1 MSLAAE
7 TVWSGPPREAHQCPP
22 NTAVVFDPTE
32 TLISQRWDARRAA
45 NAFIARPEAAGDY
58 AQWEVD
64 AWIADAPSL
73 APPARV
79 SDRDHPPTAAAA
91 AAASLDRLASLDPP
105 DWPTDRAETAYES
118 WRTIDGDVVHRVKRH
133 GPGVA
138 PPEIAHALYARP
150 GGAADKPSRAN
161 GTGAIHETR
170 DGRIRLVTT
179 EGAKTLGDAGARQVH
194 APLDATTFAAR
205 RVPLR
210 GPAAETFG
218 GSAFGSD
225 AASNPSRATSL
236 RAASV
241 FRGPGSTFPA
251 EASSRDPFPTLTHG
265 RAPFAADWRAP
276 HFAAPSRDAAT
287 GEPAEAVRFADD
299 APDAGASSRREK
311 RRPRHH
317 PRYGVAADR
326 SEGFG
331 SASQPRSRSGAPPSP
346 GAPRSARSTFRRV
359 ELPKVTDAAS
369 FYASERADALAG
381 GSLPRPRWDHSSAIA
396 AGGRNTISNT
406 ARMQLAASRPHS
418 ARPAEAKSL
427 SRRPGD
433 GRGGGGVPT
442 LGSGEPPAAAARG
455 RGATTGARRRLRA
468 ASAREYASGEYIYA
482 RASTAASSAS
492 TAAGVP
498 RSEAEGPG
506 RAGGMTTKKS
516 VAFPDTDAGR
526 ARTAARALA
535 AAEAAGGAGAGAGA
549 AAWSDEGEEEEEAEG
564 EEEDGGF
571 GGFGRG
577 TRGAAAVPTSA
588 QVERLAALGASFDA
602 RRRTM
607 VARGMDQAKE
617 RIRNERSWGG

>member
-1 MSLAAE
+1 M
-7 TVWSGPPREAHQCPP
+7 
-22 NTAVVFDPTE
+22 
-32 TLISQRWDARRAA
+32 
-45 NAFIARPEAAGDY
+45 
-58 AQWEVD
+58 
-64 AWIADAPSL
+64 
-73 APPARV
+73 
-79 SDRDHPPTAAAA
+79 SDRDHPPPTAA

-138 PPEIAHALYARP
+138 PPEIAHALYSRP

-179 EGAKTLGDAGARQVH
+179 EGAKTLGDAGTRQVH
-194 APLDATTFAAR
+194 SPLDATTFAAR

-210 GPAAETFG
+210 GPMAETFG

-225 AASNPSRATSL
+225 ASNASRATSL

-276 HFAAPSRDAAT
+276 HFAALSRDAAT

-299 APDAGASSRREK
+299 ASNAGASSRREK

-359 ELPKVTDAAS
+359 ERPKVTDAAS

-433 GRGGGGVPT
+433 GRGGARCRRSGPASPRRRRRGGAGRRP
-442 LGSGEPPAAAARG
+442 ARG
-455 RGATTGARRRLRA
+455 GGFARRRR
-468 ASAREYASGEYIYA
+468 G
-482 RASTAASSAS
+482 STRRGS
-492 TAAGVP
+492 T
-498 RSEAEGPG
+498 S
-506 RAGGMTTKKS
+506 T
-516 VAFPDTDAGR
+516 R
-526 ARTAARALA
+526 ARVPPRPARVPPP
-535 AAEAAGGAGAGAGA
+535 EYRGRRRRVQG
-549 AAWSDEGEEEEEAEG
+549 
-564 EEEDGGF
+564 
-571 GGFGRG
+571 GRG
-577 TRGAAAVPTSA
+577 G
-588 QVERLAALGASFDA
+588 
-602 RRRTM
+602 
-607 VARGMDQAKE
+607 
-617 RIRNERSWGG
+617 